1 MGTTE
6 PRVAVHGRDKDGH
19 LVFLG
24 EVPTS
29 TYRRDSR
36 ILLGLAPKE
45 ESKPQKTEKPTT
57 RKSKAKPKSRR
68 KSKKK

>member
-24 EVPTS
+24 EVNTS

-45 ESKPQKTEKPTT
+45 KPKKTKESKPKTKSSGT
-57 RKSKAKPKSRR
+57 KSKSKG
-68 KSKKK
+68 KSKKR

>member
-24 EVPTS
+24 EVNTS

-36 ILLGLAPKE
+36 VLLGLAPKE
-45 ESKPQKTEKPTT
+45 KPKVVKEDKPKKTAFGT
-57 RKSKAKPKSRR
+57 KSKSKG
-68 KSKKK
+68 KSKKR